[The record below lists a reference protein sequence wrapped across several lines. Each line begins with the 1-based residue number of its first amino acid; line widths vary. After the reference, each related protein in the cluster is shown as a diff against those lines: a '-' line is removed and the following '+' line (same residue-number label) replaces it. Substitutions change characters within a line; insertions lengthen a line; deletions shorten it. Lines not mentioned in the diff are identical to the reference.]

1 MTKLKTLLLLVLA
14 GFILV
19 ACGSDEEAVEAEVVD
34 PRADDKEKLK
44 TYWKSSFDFTGDELD
59 CAVDTMSNS
68 LDDTNWEGLIISIS
82 DPLNPNSVDEW
93 AAENDVNPALLLAD
107 LYKGFNKI
115 NSECD
120 VKIL

>member
-1 MTKLKTLLLLVLA
+1 MAKLKILLLLVLA

-19 ACGSDEEAVEAEVVD
+19 GCSD
-34 PRADDKEKLK
+34 PRADEKAKLK
-44 TYWKSSFDFTGDELD
+44 TYWKSSFDFTEDELD

-107 LYKGFNKI
+107 LLKGFNKV

-120 VKIL
+120 VNMLGVDL

>member
-19 ACGSDEEAVEAEVVD
+19 GCSD

-44 TYWKSSFDFTGDELD
+44 SYWSSNYDLNEDELD
-59 CAVDTMSNS
+59 CAVDTISDS
-68 LDDTNWEGLIISIS
+68 LSDTNWEGLIISIS

-107 LYKGFNKI
+107 LMKGFAKVKA
-115 NSECD
+115 ECG
-120 VKIL
+120 VSF